1 MRIDGEFNSA
11 LVKASI
17 IDEATISQIKE
28 MCEIEDF
35 KDNNIVIMPDC
46 HAGCGVSIGTTMTIN
61 SECINPEYVGVDIGC
76 GVLSLKLKEKSIDL
90 NVIDK
95 IANTKIASGT
105 SIYDKAF
112 KSNDLKDKLNSL
124 IAKVDVDRALKSV
137 GSLGGG
143 NHFLEINEDENGN
156 KYLSVH
162 TGSRHLGVEV
172 CKFYTSKMV
181 DNNYKEKAKEVIEYL
196 KKEKREKEIEKTLI
210 ALREVEH
217 RNVNNKFVKGIDFK
231 NYIHDMK
238 ITQYFAKVNREE
250 LLKKVANEYFKETGV
265 ILAIV
270 EEISTIHNYI
280 DLDNNILRKGAVS
293 AQKGEKLIIPMNM
306 RDGSLV
312 CIGKGNKDWNFSAPH
327 GAGRI
332 MSRNAAFKAISLE
345 DFKKSM
351 DGIYTTSV
359 CDETIDEAPMAYK
372 SADIIKKD
380 IESTVEIIEII
391 KPIYNFKAKG

>member
-1 MRIDGEFNSA
+1 MRINGKFNSA
-11 LVKASI
+11 VVKASI

-35 KDNNIVIMPDC
+35 RDNNIVIMPDC

-90 NVIDK
+90 NVVDK

-105 SIYDKAF
+105 NIYDEAF
-112 KSNDLKDKLNSL
+112 KSNDLEDKLNSL
-124 IAKVDVDRALKSV
+124 IAKVNVDRALKSI

-172 CKFYTSKMV
+172 CQFYTSKMV

-196 KKEKREKEIEKTLI
+196 KKERREKEIEKTLI

-217 RNVNNKFVKGIDFK
+217 RNVNNKLVKGIDFK

-238 ITQYFAKVNREE
+238 ITQYFAKINREE
-250 LLKKVANEYFKETGV
+250 LLKKVANEYFKETGT
-265 ILAIV
+265 ILDIV

-332 MSRNAAFKAISLE
+332 MSRNTAFKEISLE

-351 DGIYTTSV
+351 EGIYTTSV
-359 CDETIDEAPMAYK
+359 CDKTIDEAPMAYK

-380 IESTVEIIEII
+380 IEGTVEIIEVV